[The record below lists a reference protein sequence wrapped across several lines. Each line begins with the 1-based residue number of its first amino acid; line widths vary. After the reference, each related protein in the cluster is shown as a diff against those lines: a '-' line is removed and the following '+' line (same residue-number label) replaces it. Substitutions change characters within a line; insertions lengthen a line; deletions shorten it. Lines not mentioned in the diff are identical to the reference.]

1 MDNAERK
8 RLSEETLNNIKKLV
22 PNQQAL
28 MQDLMHRLQLRE
40 MEEYNR
46 GWHGAIKHLKDEII
60 KGIVNDA
67 VISTNV
73 DVNHLE
79 RIVRIV
85 EESR

>member
-1 MDNAERK
+1 MDNYEEEKQNLIDRHAE
-8 RLSEETLNNIKKLV
+8 
-22 PNQQAL
+22 
-28 MQDLMHRLQLRE
+28 QLKDIMVRASVDQ
-40 MEEYNR
+40 YNK
-46 GWHGAIKHLKDEII
+46 GWQGACQHLKDEII

>member
-1 MDNAERK
+1 MGNYEEEKQNLIDRHAE
-8 RLSEETLNNIKKLV
+8 
-22 PNQQAL
+22 
-28 MQDLMHRLQLRE
+28 QLRDIMVRTSVE
-40 MEEYNR
+40 HYTK
-46 GWHGAIKHLKDEII
+46 GWQGAEKHFKDEII

-85 EESR
+85 EETR

>member
-1 MDNAERK
+1 MDNEERK

-28 MQDLMHRLQLRE
+28 MGDLMYRFQLRE
-40 MEEYNR
+40 MEQYNK
-46 GWHGAIKHLKDEII
+46 GWQGAEKHFKDVII
-60 KGIVNDA
+60 KGIVNDG

-85 EESR
+85 EETK

>member
-1 MDNAERK
+1 MDNYEQEKQNLIDRHAE
-8 RLSEETLNNIKKLV
+8 
-22 PNQQAL
+22 
-28 MQDLMHRLQLRE
+28 QLRDI
-40 MEEYNR
+40 MVRASVDQYNK
-46 GWHGAIKHLKDEII
+46 GWQGASKHLKDEII

-85 EESR
+85 EETR

>member
-1 MDNAERK
+1 MDE
-8 RLSEETLNNIKKLV
+8 
-22 PNQQAL
+22 NQ
-28 MQDLMHRLQLRE
+28 
-40 MEEYNR
+40 
-46 GWHGAIKHLKDEII
+46 LKDLIARSYVENYNKGWQGAMQHVKNEII

-85 EESR
+85 EETK